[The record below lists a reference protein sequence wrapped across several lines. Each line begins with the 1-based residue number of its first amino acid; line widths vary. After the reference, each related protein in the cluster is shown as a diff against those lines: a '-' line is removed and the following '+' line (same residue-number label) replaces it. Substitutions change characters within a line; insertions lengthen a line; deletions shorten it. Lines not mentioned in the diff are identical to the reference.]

1 MLFPGGALPRVAAVA
16 RAGRSSR
23 VLPLSRS
30 TVTPMNANTSLPSPA
45 AAGAATAEAAT
56 RPPSSPATPSE
67 ARWPFAF
74 ALMLTGL
81 AGFLDAAA
89 FVRFNHLYV
98 SFMSGNST
106 HLGISIADLAV
117 PDLVAVLGVIAAFV
131 AGAAVGTAVAD
142 HVGEKFI
149 GRVLALEAA
158 LFVAAILASLIG
170 LSLPCVMIVALTMGI
185 QNVLHQAV
193 GGVDVGKGFVTGMLF
208 RFGQSIARM
217 AEAGL
222 TWSSASTSLLNW
234 LAFVGGAALGTVA
247 IGALDFTIC
256 LALALALVMAML
268 VVIPLRNSC

>member
-1 MLFPGGALPRVAAVA
+1 
-16 RAGRSSR
+16 
-23 VLPLSRS
+23 
-30 TVTPMNANTSLPSPA
+30 MNANTQIPSPA
-45 AAGAATAEAAT
+45 DAGASPVEAAA
-56 RPPSSPATPSE
+56 RPPSPPAAARSE

-74 ALMLTGL
+74 ALTLTGL

-106 HLGISIADLAV
+106 HLGIAIADWAV

-142 HVGEKFI
+142 HVGARLI
-149 GRVLALEAA
+149 GRVLALEAVLFAAA
-158 LFVAAILASLIG
+158 LLASLAS

-217 AEAGL
+217 AEAKL
-222 TWSSASTSLLNW
+222 TWGTASTSLLNW
-234 LAFVGGAALGTVA
+234 LAFVGGAALGTLA
-247 IGALDFTIC
+247 IGALDFTAC
-256 LALALALVMAML
+256 LVVALALVLAML
-268 VVIPLRNSC
+268 VVVPLRGR

>member
-1 MLFPGGALPRVAAVA
+1 
-16 RAGRSSR
+16 
-23 VLPLSRS
+23 
-30 TVTPMNANTSLPSPA
+30 MNANPSMPSPA
-45 AAGAATAEAAT
+45 AAGAGTIDAAV
-56 RPPSSPATPSE
+56 RPPSSPASPSE

-74 ALMLTGL
+74 ALTLTGL

-106 HLGISIADLAV
+106 HLGIAIADLAV
-117 PDLVAVLGVIAAFV
+117 PDLVAVLGVISAFV

-142 HVGEKFI
+142 RVGVRLI

-158 LFVAAILASLIG
+158 LFAAAILASLP
-170 LSLPCVMIVALTMGI
+170 SVMIVALTMGI

-217 AEAGL
+217 AEAKLSWG
-222 TWSSASTSLLNW
+222 SASTSLMNW
-234 LAFVGGAALGTVA
+234 LAFVGGAALGTLA
-247 IGALDFTIC
+247 IGALDFTLC
-256 LALALALVMAML
+256 LALALALVVALL
-268 VVIPLRNSC
+268 VAIPRRDH